1 MRNLAL
7 LALLAIASPAVA
19 AGPSEQAYLA
29 ARDRAVA
36 ALKHM
41 KGDKQDAEERRLRA
55 GLEAQLKSVINPPP
69 LKDFPGPGTMSPES
83 LIQTDIGA
91 DGLDGLVF
99 RNGDEN
105 IVLVTT
111 DGLLKAWLKAHKN
124 YWKDLPNPPVEPEA
138 AFHSEPFYTQAASP
152 DAAVS
157 IFATLPIRKPDG
169 ATLATALLVQEAQ
182 DVAVDPPEQIA
193 IALAKGGRVYI
204 AIVRAAA
211 KPAPIAACSAVWHD
225 FLLRSEAA
233 AKAYQE
239 SGTKDRKSFDES
251 TRLENDGA
259 EAFHKCWSE
268 KASTIPTFPALTQQA
283 QSLVDLFAAQ

>member
-1 MRNLAL
+1 LRNFAVLAL
-7 LALLAIASPAVA
+7 LAVASPAFA
-19 AGPSEQAYLA
+19 AGASEQAYLA

-36 ALKHM
+36 TLKHM
-41 KGDKQDAEERRLRA
+41 TGNKQDAAERRLRA

-69 LKDFPGPGTMSPES
+69 LKDFPGSGTISPES

-105 IVLVTT
+105 TVLVTT
-111 DGLLKAWLKAHKN
+111 DGLLKAWLKAHKT

-138 AFHSEPFYTQAASP
+138 AFHSEAFYTQAASP

-169 ATLATALLVQEAQ
+169 ATLAAALLVQEAQ
-182 DVAVDPPEQIA
+182 DIAVEPPEQIA
-193 IALAKGGRVYI
+193 VAVAKGGRVFI
-204 AIVRAAA
+204 AIVKAAA
-211 KPAPIAACSAVWHD
+211 KPAPIAACEAVWKD
-225 FLLRSEAA
+225 SQARSEAA
-233 AKAYQE
+233 AKAYRQ
-239 SGTKDRKSFDES
+239 DAPKSADES
-251 TRLENDGA
+251 TRLENEGA

-283 QSLVDLFAAQ
+283 QSLADLFAAQ

>member
-7 LALLAIASPAVA
+7 LALLAVASPAF

-41 KGDKQDAEERRLRA
+41 KGDRQDAEERRLRA

-69 LKDFPGPGTMSPES
+69 FKDFPSPGTMSPES
-83 LIQTDIGA
+83 LITTDIGA

-99 RNGDEN
+99 RNKNEDA
-105 IVLVTT
+105 VLVTT

-169 ATLATALLVQEAQ
+169 ATLAAALLVQEAQ
-182 DVAVDPPEQIA
+182 DIAVEPPEQIA
-193 IALAKGGRVYI
+193 VALAKGGRVFI
-204 AIVRAAA
+204 AIVSAAA
-211 KPAPIAACSAVWHD
+211 KPAPIAACDAVWKD
-225 FLLRSEAA
+225 FQARSEAA
-233 AKAYQE
+233 AKAYQQA
-239 SGTKDRKSFDES
+239 GKDDPKSPDES
-251 TRLENDGA
+251 TRLENQGA

-268 KASTIPTFPALTQQA
+268 KAGTIPTFPALTQQA